1 VNEPEKS
8 LANKVLAFI
17 ADRLATKLEAFD
29 KASEKKRNDTL
40 AGQLNEVE
48 DALRRDRA
56 TLIGQYRP
64 ESWLT
69 DAARRAGQ
77 INMVTHAPKYTHS
90 DTRSAGVLLR
100 QEDKDKFTQNE
111 CYVNSLALADL
122 RVDVVGNAAAL
133 DVARLLQLE
142 WKGKALLDE
151 IAAGESPALNALAAN
166 DEQASA
172 WVQGFQAALKDKAL
186 ASGQLAKQLYFPTSD
201 SYHLISPLY
210 ASSLSQNL
218 YERLTA
224 SFYSEN
230 TKSIRQARKA
240 GKYHPDDLVVYLNVA
255 MQSFGGTKP
264 QNISQ
269 LNTKRY
275 GRGFLLSSQPPK
287 WDPKA
292 VVPKGGKNAFW
303 REYDRRAWKTA
314 KFLQRHLESTFKRTS
329 TRELRDR
336 RAGLIDE
343 LVDTLF
349 IYAAEIQRQ
358 VKQRG
363 WSTESELSS
372 AEKLWLDPQRGELDD
387 AFKAEREK
395 NEWQGE
401 IARQFAAW
409 LNQKINFKSD
419 VLHTSDAEFRE
430 WQKLLEKKLLLL
442 KDDLEVAV

>member
-1 VNEPEKS
+1 MNEPEKS

-17 ADRLATKLEAFD
+17 AERLATKLEAFD
-29 KASEKKRNDTL
+29 KASEKKRNDTP

-48 DALRRDRA
+48 ETLRRDRA
-56 TLIGQYRP
+56 TLIDQYRP
-64 ESWLT
+64 DNWLT

-77 INMVTHAPKYTHS
+77 ISMVTHAPKYTHS

-111 CYVNSLALADL
+111 CYVDSLALADL

-142 WKGKALLDE
+142 WEGKALLDE

-172 WVQGFQAALKDKAL
+172 WVQDFQAALKDKAL

-201 SYHLISPLY
+201 SYHLIGPLY

-218 YERLTA
+218 YERLTE

-287 WDPKA
+287 WDQKA
-292 VVPKGGKNAFW
+292 VVPKGGEKAFW

-343 LVDTLF
+343 LVDTLL

-363 WSTESELSS
+363 WSAESELSS
-372 AEKLWLDPQRGELDD
+372 AQKLWLDPHRGELDD